1 MKVAL
6 PSLYGLTASERW
18 FVGTVLGGLAQGCR
32 ARGRPALAAVFHA
45 LADAVSA
52 PHVPRK
58 IDLESLADLDDGELD
73 DLVRVLQA
81 RRGECDRQSA
91 TGEAAFYGDVLIGL
105 DDERD
110 RRSRVLAA
118 IDGHMTW
125 YEQHT
130 SL

>member
-1 MKVAL
+1 VKVAL
-6 PSLYGLTASERW
+6 PSLSGLTASERW

-45 LADAVSA
+45 LSDAVSS
-52 PHVPRK
+52 PRVPRQV
-58 IDLESLADLDDGELD
+58 DLEPLADLDEGELD

-81 RRGECDRQSA
+81 RRGECQRQSA
-91 TGEAAFYGDVLIGL
+91 AGEAAFYADVLIGL
-105 DDERD
+105 DDERA
-110 RRSRVLAA
+110 RRTKVLTALDAA
-118 IDGHMTW
+118 ITW

>member
-6 PSLYGLTASERW
+6 PSLSGLTASERW

-32 ARGRPALAAVFHA
+32 ARGRPALASVFRV
-45 LADAVSA
+45 LADAVSSPRA
-52 PHVPRK
+52 PRDV
-58 IDLESLADLDDGELD
+58 DLGPLADLDDGEVE
-73 DLVRVLQA
+73 DLARVLHA
-81 RRGECDRQSA
+81 RQGECGQQGA
-91 TGEAAFYGDVLIGL
+91 AGEAAFYGDVLVGL
-105 DDERD
+105 DDERA
-110 RRSRVLAA
+110 RREKVLAA